1 MSLSNQQIFE
11 QVVAILVREFDVT
24 ADEVTMQT
32 DLEADL
38 DLDSLDA
45 VALAGWVEEELG
57 LALTDD
63 EIERMRSMDQIVAVI
78 SARTNAVEKAG

>member
-1 MSLSNQQIFE
+1 VALSNEQIFAH
-11 QVVAILVREFDVT
+11 VVGILEREFDVT
-24 ADEVTMQT
+24 AAEVTMKT

-45 VALAGWVEEELG
+45 VALAGFVEEELG

-78 SARTNAVEKAG
+78 SARTGAAGKAD

>member
-1 MSLSNQQIFE
+1 MALSNEQIFAH
-11 QVVAILVREFDVT
+11 VVGILEREFDVT
-24 ADEVTMQT
+24 AAEMTMKT

-45 VALAGWVEEELG
+45 VALAGFVEEELP

-78 SARTNAVEKAG
+78 SARTGAAGKAD

>member
-1 MSLSNQQIFE
+1 MALSNEQIFAH
-11 QVVAILVREFDVT
+11 VVGILEREFDVT
-24 ADEVTMQT
+24 AAEVTMKT

-45 VALAGWVEEELG
+45 VALAGFVEEEHG

-78 SARTNAVEKAG
+78 SARTGAAGKAD

>member
-1 MSLSNQQIFE
+1 MALSNEQIFAH
-11 QVVAILVREFDVT
+11 VVGILEREFDVT
-24 ADEVTMQT
+24 AAEVTMKT

-45 VALAGWVEEELG
+45 VALAGFVEEELG

-78 SARTNAVEKAG
+78 SARTGAAGKAD